1 MSYVNSFISTTSIR
15 SKISNDLKIILRP
28 NWSWSALKPYFCELS
43 RLPSSVRLDESCF
56 ALVFYCLLFVR
67 VDTSDAEMSRRIEN
81 LLRAV
86 QIPKGFQD
94 LVRYLPLGG
103 TIHQY
108 KTFQIRFILDEK
120 LVTSL
125 RDKLESGDLAFTINE
140 LSRHLNSVKDSSSE
154 SFNPSLLTCINK
166 HFNLCSFF
174 CVNVYQSNEKTPN
187 FVLNLSSRS
196 PDLTVGSALA
206 VIFGFTDD
214 TNSDLEKMIGVVAEA
229 ELSYHDLNAT
239 TRSAFIFILSV
250 RNKGPRSGS
259 ETSNHVGA
267 GPSDMPDNKPG
278 SGKSDPKST
287 QSLFPKSESKH
298 QFIVRAK
305 PSSPDVKSIPI
316 YLDVIL
322 KVQDLLPDNARSL
335 GVTG

>member
-28 NWSWSALKPYFCELS
+28 NWSWTALKPYFCELS
-43 RLPSSVRLDESCF
+43 KLPSSVRLDESCF

-108 KTFQIRFILDEK
+108 KTFQIRFIIDEK

-125 RDKLESGDLAFTINE
+125 RDKLESGELAFTINE

-166 HFNLCSFF
+166 HFNLSSFF
-174 CVNVYQSNEKTPN
+174 CVNVYRSEEKTPN

-196 PDLTVGSALA
+196 PDLTAGSALA

-214 TNSDLEKMIGVVAEA
+214 TGSDLEKMIGVVAEA
-229 ELSYHDLNAT
+229 ELTYHDLNAT
-239 TRSAFIFILSV
+239 TRSAFIFLLSI
-250 RNKGPRSGS
+250 RNRGPVSGGS
-259 ETSNHVGA
+259 SNNHAGA
-267 GPSDMPDNKPG
+267 GSGDAPDAKPG
-278 SGKSDPKST
+278 GGESDPKST
-287 QSLFPKSESKH
+287 QSLIPQPRSDH
-298 QFIVRAK
+298 QFIIRAK
-305 PSSPDVKSIPI
+305 PSKSSDRVIPI
-316 YLDVIL
+316 VLDVFL
-322 KVQDLLPDNARSL
+322 KIQEQQSNNNLKIGGTV
-335 GVTG
+335 